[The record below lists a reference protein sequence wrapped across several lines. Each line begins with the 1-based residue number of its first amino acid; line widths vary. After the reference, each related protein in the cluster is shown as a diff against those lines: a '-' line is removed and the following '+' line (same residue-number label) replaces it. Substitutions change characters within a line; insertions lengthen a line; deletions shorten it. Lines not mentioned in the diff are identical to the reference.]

1 MNRVLVVD
9 DHDLIRQGICQL
21 VGEIPGIEVIGE
33 AGSGEDAIVKTAELS
48 PDIVFMDLR
57 MPGIGGAEATR
68 RILASQPG
76 LKVIIVTAVNDEIHP
91 TKMLKAG
98 ACGYITKKAD
108 SSEIAKAIKE
118 VTAGRIYVSPMLA
131 QQMVVQGIQASQ
143 PESPFAELSQRELQI
158 AQMITNG
165 HRTAEISETLNISPK
180 TISTYRYRI
189 YQKLGVS
196 NDVELTLAAVKFNI
210 VDPEDVL

>member
-21 VGEIPGIEVIGE
+21 LGEVPNVSVIGE
-33 AGSGEDAIVKTAELS
+33 AGSGEEAIAKVAELL

-57 MPGIGGAEATR
+57 MDGIGGAEATR
-68 RILASQPG
+68 RILVSHPEI
-76 LKVIIVTAVNDEIHP
+76 KVIIVTAVADDIHP
-91 TKMLKAG
+91 ARMLKAG
-98 ACGYITKKAD
+98 ASAYITKKSGA
-108 SSEIAKAIKE
+108 SEIAAALTE
-118 VTAGRIYVSPMLA
+118 ALAGRSYVSPRLA
-131 QQMVVQGIQASQ
+131 QQMVMHGLQSLE
-143 PESPFAELSQRELQI
+143 ESPFAELSQRELQI
-158 AQMITNG
+158 AEMITSG
-165 HRTAEISETLNISPK
+165 RRTSDIGEALNISPK

-196 NDVELTLAAVKFNI
+196 NDVELTLAAVKYNI